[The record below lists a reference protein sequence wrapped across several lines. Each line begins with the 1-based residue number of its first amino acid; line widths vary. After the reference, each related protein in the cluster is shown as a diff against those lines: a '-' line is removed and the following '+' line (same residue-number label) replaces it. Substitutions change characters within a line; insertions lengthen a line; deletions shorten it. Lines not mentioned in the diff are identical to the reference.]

1 MSRDREGAVTRTLVA
16 VEAAGLTRRR
26 EQWSVVSVWFSVF
39 GEASR
44 GRESA
49 GEIAVVAGPAAV
61 FESRM
66 NADKHSC
73 GGAGKN
79 LSRARARA
87 RARARNRARKVLFAA

>member
-1 MSRDREGAVTRTLVA
+1 MPYLLSHGYSADRLDSR
-16 VEAAGLTRRR
+16 EAAKKDAKVGVRY
-26 EQWSVVSVWFSVF
+26 SVF

-49 GEIAVVAGPAAV
+49 GVIAVVAGPAAV

-87 RARARNRARKVLFAA
+87 RARNRNRNRARKVLAAA